1 MAKKLLF
8 LLAVTF
14 FLNFSATSQSSYF
27 QDLPLQMSDK
37 FVFPLRDLEDADL
50 QAKLAKKLNAN
61 PKWKRLISQ
70 KRLAVGLVD
79 MADPYNVRY
88 ASVNGDEMMYA
99 ASLPK
104 IAVLLAAEDA
114 LDKGELKATK
124 EVLSDMRLMISR
136 SDNHATT
143 RMIDRLGYKK
153 IAGVLTDPRYELYD
167 KDFGGGLWV
176 GKRYAA
182 SGTRYP
188 DPLEGLSHAAT
199 VTQVC
204 RFYYL
209 MAMGKLVS
217 CERSEHMLGMMVD
230 PELHHKFVNT
240 LDKTA
245 PGAKLYRKS
254 GSWRNYHSDSV
265 LVWGEG
271 WQRYILVGLSEDP
284 EGEQI
289 MRDLVYAVESILK
302 TNTTLVLKNGPPAP
316 PRSKG

>member
-1 MAKKLLF
+1 MIFKTLQTCALVF
-8 LLAVTF
+8 FIAIGTF
-14 FLNFSATSQSSYF
+14 AQSNYNP
-27 QDLPLQMSDK
+27 DLPLQMPDR
-37 FVFPLRDLEDADL
+37 FVLPLRSLEDADL

-61 PKWKRLISQ
+61 PKWKQLIAQ

-79 MADPYNVRY
+79 LADPYNVRY
-88 ASVNGDEMMYA
+88 AAVNSDEMMYA

-114 LDKGELKATK
+114 IAKGELKATP
-124 EVLSDMRLMISR
+124 EVLSDMRLMISK
-136 SDNHATT
+136 SNNQATT

-153 IAGVLTDPRYELYD
+153 ISSVLTDPRYQLYD
-167 KDFGGGLWV
+167 KNNGGGLWV

-182 SGTRYP
+182 GGARNP

-199 VTQVC
+199 VSQVC

-217 CERSEHMLGMMVD
+217 CERSEHMLTMMSE

-240 LDKTA
+240 LDRTA
-245 PGAKLYRKS
+245 RGAKLYRKS
-254 GSWRNYHSDSV
+254 GSWRTYHSDSV

-271 WQRYILVGLSEDP
+271 WQRYILVGLAEDA

-289 MRDLVYAVESILK
+289 MRDLVIAIEDILK
-302 TNTTLVLKNGPPAP
+302 KNSVLVMQNTQTQPKN
-316 PRSKG
+316 KG